1 MAKPIH
7 WTENSTDEFA
17 NRLSFDF
24 ITQLAKQMET
34 LPLKQGEFA
43 RKLGLS
49 KGRISQILNNP
60 GNLTLNKAIQ
70 YARALGM
77 KVTVVAYDDN
87 DPKNERGPINADIFR
102 LCWERAQKPVDFSM
116 LRDIRQ
122 TVATNDNEKIFD
134 GNPINENLQNAV
146 NETHMRMSDLLRENQ

>member
-7 WTENSTDEFA
+7 WTENSMDEFA
-17 NRLSFDF
+17 NKLSFDF
-24 ITQLAKQMET
+24 ITQLAKKMET

-77 KVTVVAYDDN
+77 KVAVVAYDDN

-102 LCWERAQKPVDFSM
+102 LCWERAQKPVDFRM
-116 LRDIRQ
+116 LEDFKQ
-122 TVATNDNEKIFD
+122 TVASNDNEKIFD
-134 GNPINENLQNAV
+134 DNPVNEKMENAV
-146 NETHMRMSDLLRENQ
+146 NERRMSIPDFSQ